1 MSQELNLVLA
11 TTNFTAKHFIILYL
25 QICLTKG
32 KICYRCINIPKYR
45 EKHEES
51 ADNSLAKR
59 TKEQR
64 FWITWINSSGIS
76 SKGRTCDVET
86 KHRWQNLF
94 NIRPSIE
101 DFLTVYESL
110 WQRRLVL
117 WEPKDKLS
125 QTREPRWKHRFNP
138 TKIKNQQLLRKSR
151 LSKRKRLLGWN
162 LWADRFSS
170 SVSFVF
176 KWISIGS
183 SSKLFTRYAE
193 KIFPRFLLIDIW
205 YFIFSIAGWVD
216 GAIRFRINP
225 HSERCQ
231 YPEKSTKERPR
242 TDGKSDQPVQRDD
255 QWNGQSWCTK

>member
-1 MSQELNLVLA
+1 MQMSQELSNVPA
-11 TTNFTAKHFIILYL
+11 IVNFTTKHFIILYL
-25 QICLTKG
+25 QICLTKR

-76 SKGRTCDVET
+76 SEGRTCVVET

-94 NIRPSIE
+94 DIRPSVE
-101 DFLTVYESL
+101 DFLIVHESF

-117 WEPKDKLS
+117 WEPEDRLS

-138 TKIKNQQLLRKSR
+138 TKIKNRGLLLRKSR

-193 KIFPRFLLIDIW
+193 KILLRFLLIRIW

-216 GAIRFRINP
+216 GAVRFRINS
-225 HSERCQ
+225 HSERC
-231 YPEKSTKERPR
+231 
-242 TDGKSDQPVQRDD
+242 
-255 QWNGQSWCTK
+255 